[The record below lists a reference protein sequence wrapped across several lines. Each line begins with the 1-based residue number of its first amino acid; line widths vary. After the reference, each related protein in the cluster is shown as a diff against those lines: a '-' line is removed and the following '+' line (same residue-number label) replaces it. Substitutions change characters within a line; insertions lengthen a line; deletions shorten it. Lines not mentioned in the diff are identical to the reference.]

1 MHMGE
6 KHIPIKKPVPAPT
19 PAPKIEK
26 ATPVV
31 DKTTPVVDKTKGKT
45 NDRPQAYTYI
55 LPLKNK
61 NIVVDLV
68 NGKKHN
74 W

>member
-1 MHMGE
+1 MGE

-26 ATPVV
+26 A
-31 DKTTPVVDKTKGKT
+31 TPVVDKTKGKT